1 MQKKAKKSDKE
12 LDFRGFGWYT
22 LTTKQRE
29 EITQ

>member
-1 MQKKAKKSDKE
+1 MEKRCKKSAKV

-22 LTTKQRE
+22 FTTKQRE